1 MASTPSGG
9 GRGALVSLLWF
20 LGSFLIPLAL
30 WAAVSYVPWIWHSQ
44 VFVEEPGGPAAG
56 LSKGSRVEA
65 PAFAE
70 AVARATAAGEAVP
83 SGQRVNPVFL
93 PAPHEVALAFH
104 SAFTTP
110 PVRKGDPWF
119 HQSLLHSLSLIAQG
133 FAITV
138 AIGLPLGV
146 LCGSFR
152 PVSRLTEP
160 FVDFIRYMPAPAF
173 GALAVA
179 VFGINDAPKIAI
191 IVLGTVF
198 HTILVIANT
207 TRTLDHALADA
218 ALTLGV
224 TRRQM
229 ILRVVLPGIAPG
241 IWNDL
246 RIMLG
251 AAWTMLI
258 VAELIGAMSGVS
270 LFINQQGK
278 YRNYDNVFV
287 GIICVGILGILVDQI
302 LAAIGGLLFP
312 WQDRPMGLLGRL
324 VARIRRRP

>member
-1 MASTPSGG
+1 MASTAGSGAAA
-9 GRGALVSLLWF
+9 RLLWF
-20 LGSFLIPLAL
+20 VGSFLIPLGI
-30 WAAVSYVPWIWHSQ
+30 WSAVSYIPWIWHPQ
-44 VFVEEPGGPAAG
+44 VLVSEPGGPAAG
-56 LSKGSRVEA
+56 LAKGSRVEA
-65 PAFAE
+65 AAFAD
-70 AVARATAAGEAVP
+70 AVARAAAAGEPAP
-83 SGQRVNPVFL
+83 AGDRVNPVFL
-93 PAPHEVALAFH
+93 PAPHEVAKAFYT
-104 SAFTTP
+104 AFTTA
-110 PVRKGDPWF
+110 PVRRGDPWF
-119 HQSLLHSLSLIAQG
+119 HESLLHSLSLIAQG

-138 AIGLPLGV
+138 AIGLPLGI
-146 LCGSFR
+146 LCGTYR

-191 IVLGTVF
+191 IVIGTVF

-207 TRTLDHALADA
+207 TRTLDRALADA

-224 TRRQM
+224 NRRQM
-229 ILRVVLPGIAPG
+229 LLRVVLPGISPG

-287 GIICVGILGILVDQI
+287 GIICVGILGLLVDQI
-302 LAAIGGLLFP
+302 LAAIGGALFP
-312 WQDRPMGLLGRL
+312 WQGRPAGLLGRL